1 VSCVFVVNTT
11 FITWPS
17 FVHPTLLRLWNSEA
31 TSADVS
37 SLLSVFII
45 YHNSVSLQ
53 NTVSCG
59 NSPNSVSTKHTVSW
73 FYTMF
78 QFYDL
83 NILKLPKFPSYP
95 KTYVANV
102 HYISQCTLHS
112 YYYNLM
118 GPLSFILSVVDRNVV
133 IRRMTVH
140 SSRETA
146 ALISP
151 CATTAQVKAV
161 LLSRLQCC
169 PEPHTAHYCEPVPV
183 PVLIAGSC
191 WRRWTLQTKITSCW
205 TVPRRACCRSC
216 DRRARW

>member
-1 VSCVFVVNTT
+1 
-11 FITWPS
+11 
-17 FVHPTLLRLWNSEA
+17 
-31 TSADVS
+31 
-37 SLLSVFII
+37 
-45 YHNSVSLQ
+45 
-53 NTVSCG
+53 
-59 NSPNSVSTKHTVSW
+59 
-73 FYTMF
+73 MF

-102 HYISQCTLHS
+102 HYISQCPLHLSMYITSLNAHYVSQCTLHLSMSITSLNVHYISQCTLRLSMYITSLNVHYISQCTLHS

-118 GPLSFILSVVDRNVV
+118 GPLSFMLSVVDRNVV
-133 IRRMTVH
+133 MRRMTVH

-151 CATTAQVKAV
+151 CATTAKVKAV
-161 LLSRLQCC
+161 LVSRLQCC

-191 WRRWTLQTKITSCW
+191 
-205 TVPRRACCRSC
+205 
-216 DRRARW
+216 